1 VNKKFYFLAGYSRSG
16 NTLLSSILNQNKN
29 IVATANSPLVQIAYS
44 INEMYNSIWIKNFP
58 EKKGV
63 DNLLK
68 KLFTNY
74 YEHLNAE
81 VIFDRAGW
89 GTPLNLTLL
98 TNKII
103 EKPKFLLLVRPLIEV
118 LASLVKIH
126 RPKNVYDFVYLEAMH
141 PEKGKVYWDWLSTK
155 TIITQYK
162 KDYLLIKYDDLIKEP
177 KNKIKEIYDFFELKP
192 FKHSFS
198 NLKQLSINNVIYDD
212 SVFNSNSLH
221 LVKKN
226 INKQEYAVEDYLPE
240 SIIKEYKEWDYF

>member
-1 VNKKFYFLAGYSRSG
+1 
-16 NTLLSSILNQNKN
+16 
-29 IVATANSPLVQIAYS
+29 
-44 INEMYNSIWIKNFP
+44 
-58 EKKGV
+58 
-63 DNLLK
+63 
-68 KLFTNY
+68 
-74 YEHLNAE
+74 
-81 VIFDRAGW
+81 
-89 GTPLNLTLL
+89 
-98 TNKII
+98 
-103 EKPKFLLLVRPLIEV
+103 
-118 LASLVKIH
+118 
-126 RPKNVYDFVYLEAMH
+126 MH